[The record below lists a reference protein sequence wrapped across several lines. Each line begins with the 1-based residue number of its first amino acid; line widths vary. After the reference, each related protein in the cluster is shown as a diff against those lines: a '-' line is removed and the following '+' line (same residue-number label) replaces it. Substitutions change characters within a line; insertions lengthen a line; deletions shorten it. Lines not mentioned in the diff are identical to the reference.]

1 MALAL
6 GQAASVEQSEPS
18 NMNDDVTQA
27 STRVYRE
34 NNELEY
40 IIKDHSSLT
49 SLLGVQI
56 KGAPFGKGS
65 SLFEA
70 LALNNF
76 MCIFACKDKNKLK

>member
-1 MALAL
+1 
-6 GQAASVEQSEPS
+6 
-18 NMNDDVTQA
+18 MNADVTQA

-40 IIKDHSSLT
+40 IIKDYSSLT
-49 SLLGVQI
+49 SLLGVKI

-70 LALNNF
+70 ALNNF
-76 MCIFACKDKNKLK
+76 MCIFAKTKTS